1 MVLDFSNRPHKGEPC
16 IVIGATSK
24 ALHVLR
30 GLKQGYLDYYA
41 VGVVDGR
48 SDLVGTYCDGFL
60 VQDKKDIPSLIKDYD
75 AKTAIIALA
84 LDQDEL
90 QALVDE
96 LTGYGIREAK
106 RP

>member
-1 MVLDFSNRPHKGEPC
+1 MVLDFSNKPHKGEPC

-75 AKTAIIALA
+75 AKTAIISLA
-84 LDQDEL
+84 LDQTSFKL
-90 QALVDE
+90 
-96 LTGYGIREAK
+96 
-106 RP
+106 